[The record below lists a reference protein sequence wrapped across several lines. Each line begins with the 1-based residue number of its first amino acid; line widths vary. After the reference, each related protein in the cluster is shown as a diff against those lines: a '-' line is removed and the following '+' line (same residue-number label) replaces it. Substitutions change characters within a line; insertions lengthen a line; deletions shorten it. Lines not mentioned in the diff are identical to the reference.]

1 MRGLRTASPNPTD
14 PQGLHR
20 PALRR
25 QARQSDHLPQGILP
39 EVGEGKFFRIKSRS
53 PFTGRRRRSRVTDAA
68 TVAAG
73 GSATRSHLGFDAM
86 FPVNAIQVIKGFNI
100 CSNFVFRYL
109 KFLTIGTF

>member
-39 EVGEGKFFRIKSRS
+39 EVGEGKFFRIESRS

-73 GSATRSHLGFDAM
+73 GSATWSHLGRAHHRGGRLVVRQEGCSEGLQDHGL
-86 FPVNAIQVIKGFNI
+86 PVKGH
-100 CSNFVFRYL
+100 R
-109 KFLTIGTF
+109 